1 MGNEEGGTALDQA
14 FEATMMSTTALE
26 YTVGQAI
33 LKQPSLVAAPPG
45 IPDAAALREAAK
57 DMHKAVGDL
66 IAIAQANME
75 KEDSVD
81 ISHAAEIFS
90 RTMKSKAALDAME
103 HMRKMRECQEGEGD
117 PWYCWRE
124 FGIWIF
130 PYPRPLHPDWYK
142 EMTVSEA
149 WGQVHADAVGL
160 LKALELKM
168 QAWEPLR

>member
-1 MGNEEGGTALDQA
+1 MADQESGTQLDQA
-14 FEATMMSTTALE
+14 FEAAMDSTAALE
-26 YTVGQAI
+26 YTLGQAI

-45 IPDAAALREAAK
+45 IPDAAALRETAK
-57 DMHKAVGDL
+57 DMHKAVGEL
-66 IAIAQANME
+66 IAIAQASME

-142 EMTVSEA
+142 DMTVSEA
-149 WGQVHADAVGL
+149 WGQVHAAAVNL
-160 LKALELKM
+160 LKALELQM
-168 QAWEPLR
+168 EAWKPL

>member
-1 MGNEEGGTALDQA
+1 MGNQEGETALDRA
-14 FEATMMSTTALE
+14 FEAAMMSTAALE
-26 YTVGQAI
+26 YTLGQVI

-45 IPDAAALREAAK
+45 IPDVAALREAAK
-57 DMHKAVGDL
+57 DMQKAVGEL

-81 ISHAAEIFS
+81 ISHAAEVFS

-130 PYPRPLHPDWYK
+130 PYPRPLHPDWFK

-149 WGQVHADAVGL
+149 WGQLHADAVNL
-160 LKALELKM
+160 LKALELEVESW
-168 QAWEPLR
+168 APLK